1 MIAKSARKYYNMI
14 LEHNRRNGL
23 EGEYLFMDGNGER
36 LHDFAI
42 NNVLRRV
49 NRQIGTAQKG
59 NHSIRKTCI
68 SNMIASKQL
77 TNEEI
82 RKFAGHEDFATTE
95 RYYEFA
101 TKSME
106 ERTEAF
112 EAALG

>member
-1 MIAKSARKYYNMI
+1 MTSKKYKEMKCLANMLLDYVI
-14 LEHNRRNGL
+14 EK
-23 EGEYLFMDGNGER
+23 R
-36 LHDFAI
+36 L
-42 NNVLRRV
+42 
-49 NRQIGTAQKG
+49 IGTSVARNVHG
-59 NHSIRKTCI
+59 I
-68 SNMIASKQL
+68 SY
-77 TNEEI
+77 

>member
-1 MIAKSARKYYNMI
+1 MKRGTEQVYEDAEGRRHRLGYSISPYPKSPAGNRKLYLSKGARKYY
-14 LEHNRRNGL
+14 
-23 EGEYLFMDGNGER
+23 
-36 LHDFAI
+36 
-42 NNVLRRV
+42 
-49 NRQIGTAQKG
+49 
-59 NHSIRKTCI
+59 
-68 SNMIASKQL
+68 NMIASKQL

>member
-1 MIAKSARKYYNMI
+1 MI
-14 LEHNRRNGL
+14 LEHNKCNGL
-23 EGEYLFMDGNGER
+23 ESEFLFLDENGER

-49 NRQIGTAQKG
+49 NRQIGTPQKG

-101 TKSME
+101 IKSLG
-106 ERTEAF
+106 ERTDAF